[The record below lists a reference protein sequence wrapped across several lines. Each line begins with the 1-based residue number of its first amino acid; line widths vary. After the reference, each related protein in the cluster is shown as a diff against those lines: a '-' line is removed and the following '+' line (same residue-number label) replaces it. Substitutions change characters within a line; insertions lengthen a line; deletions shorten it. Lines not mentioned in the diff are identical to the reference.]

1 MEVIQLCAF
10 LVLYISS
17 SALKS
22 AYGEDCDPP
31 PRVKDGLFLGRY
43 KKTYSDGSEL
53 PFACRESYEI
63 RGDKKIVCT
72 NGEWSPMPQCV
83 ESESCGEPPAMSNGF
98 VKGQS
103 TDKMEATYQCNHGYI
118 LTGSQKVTCHNGQWT
133 NPPTCLRESC
143 GEPPAMSNGFVKG
156 QSTDKMEATY
166 QCNHG
171 YILTGSQKVTCHNGQ
186 WTNPPTCLRESCGEP
201 PAVSN
206 GFLKGQSTDKMEVT
220 YQCNHGYILTGSQ
233 KVTCDNGQ
241 WTFQLD
247 PPTCIRSIREE
258 SKTEQSRPGQGCES
272 PPKIDNGDVIDS
284 NAMKATYQCKRHYT
298 LRGSKDLACRNGQ
311 WDEPP
316 VCLSPC
322 SVSSIPAEHNLQS
335 PRDTVYIPE
344 DSDVQFR
351 CISRTYR
358 YIGGWLYTGIGHC
371 RNGKVTFTGC
381 RYYN

>member
-186 WTNPPTCLRESCGEP
+186 WTNPPTCLR
-201 PAVSN
+201 
-206 GFLKGQSTDKMEVT
+206 
-220 YQCNHGYILTGSQ
+220 
-233 KVTCDNGQ
+233 
-241 WTFQLD
+241 
-247 PPTCIRSIREE
+247 SIREE